1 MVNSISDTLLLRLST
16 PNTDQRGK
24 QRTQTEKKA
33 ISEWYLKKKEVAISS
48 KKKRKFLAK
57 KSIFIRHNC
66 DRYMNEKISLH

>member
-48 KKKRKFLAK
+48 KKKEIPSK
-57 KSIFIRHNC
+57 KKYF
-66 DRYMNEKISLH
+66 YQAQL